1 VQALTDN
8 VNPNFPGVY
17 YVTYTSTDNYGN
29 SSTNTRTVS
38 VALPAAVAGDVNG
51 DGVVDQSELNAVYAS
66 YVTNSPWLYLTNVAG
81 LGSTNV
87 SFALSNNIAGGY
99 TVQVSTDLQRFKKYC
114 SHFGARI
121 FGFWRGF
128 GEGAGLQN
136 PVTEPKRRQKPKRP
150 RSFSLLPNGYS
161 IF

>member
-17 YVTYTSTDNYGN
+17 YVTYTSTDNYGT

-99 TVQVSTDLQRFKKYC
+99 TVQVSTDLVNWTDL
-114 SHFGARI
+114 GPA
-121 FGFWRGF
+121 
-128 GEGAGLQN
+128 
-136 PVTEPKRRQKPKRP
+136 TP
-150 RSFSLLPNGYS
+150 RYLFTDTNAPALPLRYYRLRYP
-161 IF
+161 